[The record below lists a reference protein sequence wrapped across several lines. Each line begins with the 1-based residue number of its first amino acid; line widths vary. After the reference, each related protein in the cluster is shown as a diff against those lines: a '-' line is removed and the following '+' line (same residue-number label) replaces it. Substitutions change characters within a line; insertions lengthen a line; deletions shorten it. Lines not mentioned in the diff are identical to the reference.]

1 MWIFDYLPIE
11 NPFVFARTFHIM
23 SAIQPSPPLTN
34 VQLELLKLYTYDLK
48 EEEMQELKKMLAAFF
63 AQRVRQRT
71 GKIWQ
76 ERGYT
81 QETMQQ
87 WLDDENQ

>member
-1 MWIFDYLPIE
+1 MP
-11 NPFVFARTFHIM
+11 T
-23 SAIQPSPPLTN
+23 SQPSPPLTN
-34 VQLELLKLYTYDLK
+34 MQLELLKLYAYDLK
-48 EEEMQELKKMLAAFF
+48 ESDMLELKKLLSGFF
-63 AQRVRQRT
+63 AERIRERA

>member
-1 MWIFDYLPIE
+1 
-11 NPFVFARTFHIM
+11 M
-23 SAIQPSPPLTN
+23 SAVQPSPPLTN
-34 VQLELLKLYTYDLK
+34 VQLELLKLYAYDLK
-48 EEEMQELKKMLAAFF
+48 EEDMQELKKVLAAFF
-63 AQRVRQRT
+63 AERIRKRT

-87 WLDDENQ
+87 WLNEESQ

>member
-1 MWIFDYLPIE
+1 
-11 NPFVFARTFHIM
+11 M

-34 VQLELLKLYTYDLK
+34 MQLELLKLYAYDLK
-48 EEEMQELKKMLAAFF
+48 EEEMQELKKVLAAFF
-63 AQRVRQRT
+63 AQRIRQRT

-81 QETMQQ
+81 HDTMQQ
-87 WLDDENQ
+87 WLNDENQ

>member
-1 MWIFDYLPIE
+1 
-11 NPFVFARTFHIM
+11 M

-34 VQLELLKLYTYDLK
+34 VQLELLKLYAYDLN
-48 EEEMQELKKMLAAFF
+48 EEEMQELKKVLAAFF
-63 AQRVRQRT
+63 AERIRQRT
-71 GKIWQ
+71 GEIWQ

-87 WLDDENQ
+87 WLNDENQ

>member
-1 MWIFDYLPIE
+1 
-11 NPFVFARTFHIM
+11 M
-23 SAIQPSPPLTN
+23 SPTHPTPPLTN
-34 VQLELLKLYTYDLK
+34 MQLELLKLYAYDLK
-48 EEEMQELKKMLAAFF
+48 EEEMQELKKVLAAFF
-63 AQRVRQRT
+63 AERIRQRT

-87 WLDDENQ
+87 WLNDEKQ

>member
-1 MWIFDYLPIE
+1 
-11 NPFVFARTFHIM
+11 M

-34 VQLELLKLYTYDLK
+34 VQLELLKLYAYDLK
-48 EEEMQELKKMLAAFF
+48 EEEMQELKKVLAAFF
-63 AQRVRQRT
+63 AERIRQRT

-87 WLDDENQ
+87 WLNDETQ

>member
-1 MWIFDYLPIE
+1 
-11 NPFVFARTFHIM
+11 M
-23 SAIQPSPPLTN
+23 SAVQPSPPLTN
-34 VQLELLKLYTYDLK
+34 VQLELLKLYAYDLK
-48 EEEMQELKKMLAAFF
+48 EEEMQELKKVLAAFF
-63 AQRVRQRT
+63 AGRIRQRA

>member
-1 MWIFDYLPIE
+1 
-11 NPFVFARTFHIM
+11 M
-23 SAIQPSPPLTN
+23 SATQPSPPLTN
-34 VQLELLKLYTYDLK
+34 VQLELLKLYAYDLP
-48 EEEMQELKKMLAAFF
+48 EEEMQELKKILTSFF
-63 AQRVRQRT
+63 AERIRRRT

-87 WLDDENQ
+87 WLNDENQ

>member
-1 MWIFDYLPIE
+1 
-11 NPFVFARTFHIM
+11 M

-34 VQLELLKLYTYDLK
+34 VQLELLKLYAYDLK
-48 EEEMQELKKMLAAFF
+48 EEEMQELKKVLAAFF
-63 AQRVRQRT
+63 AERIRQRT